1 MADCLHGHLMSV
13 GLRPDL
19 KPAMDMAKR
28 LHELP
33 LTMYQ
38 EKEFQDVIRSRL
50 AVNSAAMTAH
60 LAKKVLEG

>member
-1 MADCLHGHLMSV
+1 
-13 GLRPDL
+13 
-19 KPAMDMAKR
+19 MDMAKR